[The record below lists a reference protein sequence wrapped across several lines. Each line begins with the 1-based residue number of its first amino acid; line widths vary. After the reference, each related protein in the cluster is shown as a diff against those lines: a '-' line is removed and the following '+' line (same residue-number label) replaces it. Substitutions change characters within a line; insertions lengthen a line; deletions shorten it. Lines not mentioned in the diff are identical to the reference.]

1 MMLKH
6 PNPVVLQSAV
16 TLLNIGLFQ
25 VGDSIQVSLED
36 LHFSSFKFR
45 EKKKVLVYGAYCLLY
60 PIFRS
65 VLYES
70 QISTC
75 LYVNCSDF
83 PWNVT
88 CLG

>member
-45 EKKKVLVYGAYCLLY
+45 EKKKRFWFMEPIVYYTQYSGLSYTSHKSLPA
-60 PIFRS
+60 S
-65 VLYES
+65 M
-70 QISTC
+70 
-75 LYVNCSDF
+75 
-83 PWNVT
+83 
-88 CLG
+88 

>member
-6 PNPVVLQSAV
+6 PNPVVLQSSV

-45 EKKKVLVYGAYCLLY
+45 EKKKGSGLWSLLFIIPNIQVCLIRVTNLY
-60 PIFRS
+60 LP
-65 VLYES
+65 LCKL
-70 QISTC
+70 Q
-75 LYVNCSDF
+75 
-83 PWNVT
+83 
-88 CLG
+88 